1 MFDLSDSEVIGL
13 YSKPMYMILP
23 GLNMLVFLN
32 VPSSAYVIFPTGS
45 FRNIDSLRWK
55 VMTLFIGRGMPFS
68 SSFSS
73 NQILRLSLE
82 FNVVSNRFKAD
93 KFLAIEVWSAIL
105 LPQTHFDAVVAF
117 TPRLQI
123 QLVDYVV

>member
-32 VPSSAYVIFPTGS
+32 VPSSAYTIFPTGS
-45 FRNIDSLRWK
+45 FRNIDSLRRK
-55 VMTLFIGRGMPFS
+55 VMMLFIGRGIPFS

-73 NQILRLSLE
+73 NQILRLSLG
-82 FNVVSNRFKAD
+82 FNVVLNRFNSD
-93 KFLAIEVWSAIL
+93 KFLAIEVWSAIYYL
-105 LPQTHFDAVVAF
+105 SVTLIP
-117 TPRLQI
+117 
-123 QLVDYVV
+123 